1 MNYNDYY
8 NYVNGYGDMNYMTN
22 PNSMIG
28 DLNMQSLYPTANA
41 TSNNT
46 GNVNSDLFDTYE
58 GFKKGNMFKKL
69 YDPYKNYKPMELK
82 AGSEREDMLMQLQ
95 EIRFAMIDLGLYL
108 DVYPND
114 KNSLSLFNSYLRK
127 EKELCKMFES
137 KYGPLTFDSEVMT
150 NSWLWDKGPW
160 PWEVQK

>member
-1 MNYNDYY
+1 
-8 NYVNGYGDMNYMTN
+8 
-22 PNSMIG
+22 
-28 DLNMQSLYPTANA
+28 MQSLYPTANV

-114 KNSLSLFNSYLRK
+114 KNSLNLFNNYLRK

-137 KYGPLTFDSEVMT
+137 KYGPLTFDSEVMS
-150 NSWLWDKGPW
+150 NNWLWDKGPW